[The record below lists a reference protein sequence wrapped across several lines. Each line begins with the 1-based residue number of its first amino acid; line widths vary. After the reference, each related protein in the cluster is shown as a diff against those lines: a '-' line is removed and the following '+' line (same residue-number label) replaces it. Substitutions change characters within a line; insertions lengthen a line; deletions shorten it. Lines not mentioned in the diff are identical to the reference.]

1 MQQNTPVPLNRR
13 RGVFIYLVSLII
25 LRDRYIGVLVGQI
38 RGQGLHVLVHGLGHI
53 FAVGHGLDY
62 RPGTLDGIAAGEDAG
77 DAGAADL
84 IGLKQ
89 TARGR
94 LEVLGAVG
102 DGGAG
107 ALTCLLYTSPS
118 PRD

>member
-13 RGVFIYLVSLII
+13 RGVFIYLVSLVI

-38 RGQGLHVLVHGLGHI
+38 RRQGLHVLVHGLGHI

-107 ALTCLLYTSPS
+107 GLG
-118 PRD
+118 